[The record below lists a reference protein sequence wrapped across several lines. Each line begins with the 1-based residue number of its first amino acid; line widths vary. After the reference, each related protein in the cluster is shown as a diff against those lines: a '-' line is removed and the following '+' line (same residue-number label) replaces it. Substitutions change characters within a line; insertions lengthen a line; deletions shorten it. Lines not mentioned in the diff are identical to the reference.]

1 MTIKSLMNLKNQLK
15 TYIKERNLTAT
26 ELCRR
31 AKVPRSTLTEWLSGR
46 SPKDMRKLKRVA
58 DVLEISIDWLCY
70 GNGLE
75 PKATIEDFENLL
87 NLGTYELV
95 LRKINRNKK

>member
-1 MTIKSLMNLKNQLK
+1 MSIKSLMNLKNQLK
-15 TYIKERNLTAT
+15 AYIKDRDITAT
-26 ELCRR
+26 ELCRK

-46 SPKDMRKLKRVA
+46 SPKDMEKLKRVA
-58 DVLEISIDWLCY
+58 DVLDISIDWLCY

-75 PKATIEDFENLL
+75 PKVAIEDFENLL

-95 LRKINRNKK
+95 LRKVNKK